1 MEEKETKQV
10 ESNEYQIV
18 LTDSLNDDDKYVI
31 KIMSGHL
38 VIEKVGD

>member
-18 LTDSLNDDDKYVI
+18 LTDSLNDDDKYII
-31 KIMSGHL
+31 KRRAEQCQNMYL
-38 VIEKVGD
+38 N

>member
-1 MEEKETKQV
+1 MEDKKI

-18 LTDSLNDDDKYVI
+18 LTDSLNDDDKYFI
-31 KIMSGHL
+31 IIMSGYL